1 LRMGLKLRILIVW
14 MALAALPATAEVRLK
29 TRILRGPGDLHA
41 GILHRKTVGRS
52 HLLAELDAPPGA
64 AVLAEWMR
72 RGIRVAGRVPP
83 FAVVL
88 SVPDGADLR
97 APGLRW
103 AARLSGAEKVSAL
116 VGADEEAPGAYLVEF
131 YPDVDMA
138 LARELVV
145 EMGLQLLDH
154 PDLMPKQLLALG
166 STDQVSR
173 LAAWDEVAYIFP
185 ASADLLTGTHVLA
198 CAGAVADGEAVGQY
212 VKVSEGWSTGPSGVE
227 LSYVF
232 GTLIPKLPASTIQ
245 TQVVRAFEEWAKY
258 APLLFSPGTSTNA
271 PRTIAVLFASGQH
284 GDGYGFDGPGGVLAH
299 TFYPAPPNSEPLA
312 GDMHFDAD
320 EPWDSTGR
328 IDLYSVALH
337 ESGHALGLGH
347 SDKPG
352 AVMYPYYRLNA
363 QLAND
368 DIAGLRAIYAAP
380 DPEAPKPA
388 VLDLRV
394 TNPNAASVTV
404 TTAAM
409 SIAGTV
415 SGGSGAV
422 QLSWNTNQGLS
433 GALPASSFW
442 SIPAVAL
449 NLGLNI
455 ITVTASDGAGNVA
468 SKVIAVTR
476 QPAPSNPSPPPG
488 GPSPTPPAPNPTP
501 SGGPPALK
509 ITSPG
514 FTIVSTSAASITIC
528 GTASNGVTSVTW
540 SNSTDKSGTAT
551 GTVTW
556 SATVPLLTG
565 TNNIAVRAFNNAG
578 SAWRSLTVVR
588 RP

>member
-1 LRMGLKLRILIVW
+1 
-14 MALAALPATAEVRLK
+14 MALAALPASAEVRLK

-52 HLLAELDAPPGA
+52 HLLVELDAPPGA
-64 AVLAEWMR
+64 PVIAEWRR

-83 FAVVL
+83 SAVVL
-88 SVPDGADLR
+88 SVPDGADLQ

-103 AARLSGAEKVSAL
+103 AARLSSADKVSAL
-116 VGADEEAPGAYLVEF
+116 VGAGEEAPGAYLVEF

-138 LARELVV
+138 LARELVA
-145 EMGLQLLDH
+145 EIGLQLQDH

-173 LAAWDEVAYIFP
+173 LAAWDEVAYVFP
-185 ASADLLTGTHVLA
+185 ASADLLTGNHVLA
-198 CAGAVADGEAVGQY
+198 CAGAVAGGEVVGQY
-212 VKVSEGWSTGPSGVE
+212 VKVSEGWSAGLSGVE

-232 GTLIPKLPASTIQ
+232 GTLTPKLPAYTIQ

-258 APLLFSPGTSTNA
+258 APLLFSPGTSANA

-284 GDGYGFDGPGGVLAH
+284 GDGYGFDGPSGVLAH

-328 IDLYSVALH
+328 FDLYSVALH
-337 ESGHALGLGH
+337 EAGHALGLGH

-368 DIAGLRAIYAAP
+368 DIAGLRAIYVAP
-380 DPEAPKPA
+380 DPGAPKPA
-388 VLDLRV
+388 VLDVRV

-404 TTAAM
+404 TASTISM
-409 SIAGTV
+409 AGTV

-422 QLSWNTNQGLS
+422 QLNWTSNQGPS
-433 GALPASSFW
+433 GAVPASSFW
-442 SIPAVAL
+442 NIPVVPL

-455 ITVTASDGAGNVA
+455 LTVTASDGAGNVA

-476 QPAPSNPSPPPG
+476 QPAPPSNPSPPPTG
-488 GPSPTPPAPNPTP
+488 GPAPPPPSNPTP
-501 SGGPPALK
+501 AGGPPALK

-514 FTIVSTSAASITIC
+514 FTIVSTSAASIAIG
-528 GTASNGVTSVTW
+528 GTASGDVTTVTW
-540 SNSTDKSGTAT
+540 STSTGKSGTAT
-551 GTVTW
+551 GTARW
-556 SATVPLLTG
+556 SATVPLVPG
-565 TNNIAVRAFNNAG
+565 TNNITVRAFNSAG

-588 RP
+588 KP